1 MSEASTPPA
10 ALEPIRQKVIDQL
23 CERFA
28 QDVIPVTEFERRVD
42 LAHKAETPSDLA
54 ALLSDLP
61 QPANLP
67 ATTAG
72 IEVASRPLT
81 QSPAK
86 VKERDVMVGI
96 FGGAS
101 RRGRWTPAEKI
112 YAGGIM
118 GGVELDFRE
127 AILPPDGVE
136 VTVIAVMGG
145 AEIIVPPGVHVDMG
159 GVAIMGGFDH
169 TADEG
174 VMPNPD
180 APTRG
185 QLLTCVKPRSLS
197 DLGNRSEHGGRART
211 NGHDF
216 EAHSGPTQRKIRGIW
231 AALPPAQ

>member
-180 APTRG
+180 APTIRVNG
-185 QLLTCVKPRSLS
+185 FAMMGGVNVTTRYPGETAREAKRRRRISLKSRRKRLRDGDRS
-197 DLGNRSEHGGRART
+197 
-211 NGHDF
+211 
-216 EAHSGPTQRKIRGIW
+216 
-231 AALPPAQ
+231 